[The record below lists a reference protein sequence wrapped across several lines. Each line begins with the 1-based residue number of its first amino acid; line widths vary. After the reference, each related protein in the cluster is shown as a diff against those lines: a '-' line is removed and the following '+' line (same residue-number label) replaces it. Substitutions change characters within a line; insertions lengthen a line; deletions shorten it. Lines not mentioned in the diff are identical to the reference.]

1 MFAKVLLP
9 TDGSDNSLRAAE
21 YVVNLMR
28 MQPDIKV
35 TVINVYHVPAEL
47 KAFDHEHPFAP
58 GLVSSVREMSRRYIA
73 KTVAV
78 FEQAG
83 FTVESESLEGDP
95 AQVIVD
101 YAAKGG
107 FDHIVM
113 GSRGAGQWSGLIFG
127 SVTQKVIPLAPCPLI
142 LIR

>member
-1 MFAKVLLP
+1 VFHKVLLP

-21 YVVNLMR
+21 YVVNLLR
-28 MQPDIKV
+28 FKPDIQV
-35 TVINVYHVPAEL
+35 TLINVYHVPPEL

-58 GLVSSVREMSRRYIA
+58 GLVSSVKEMSKRYLA
-73 KTVAV
+73 KTAAV

-83 FTVESESLEGDP
+83 FSVTSESLEGEP

-127 SVTQKVIPLAPCPLI
+127 SVTQKVIPLAPCPLV